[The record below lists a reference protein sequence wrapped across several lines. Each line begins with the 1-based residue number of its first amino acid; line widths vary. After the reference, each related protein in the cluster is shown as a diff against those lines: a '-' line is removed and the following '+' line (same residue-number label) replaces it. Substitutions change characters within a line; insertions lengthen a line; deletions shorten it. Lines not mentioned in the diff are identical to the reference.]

1 MEGVYDEITSNEN
14 KNWAGGV
21 RSVICAYPY
30 FEILDPPL
38 IILVNSPYNRV
49 RPIRGKLSRI

>member
-1 MEGVYDEITSNEN
+1 MMRLPLMKI
-14 KNWAGGV
+14 KIGGG
-21 RSVICAYPY
+21 SQECNICAYPY